1 MTDLNLHLHDAL
13 HWRYATKQFD
23 PLRSLTATDWSSL
36 QQALLLSPSSYGLQP
51 WKFVVVTDPALKQQL
66 PAACWGQTQPRDCS
80 HFVVFA
86 ARRTV
91 DPQFVQQYLQR
102 IAEIRAVPVT
112 ALEGLGTA
120 INGKASRMDS
130 EQLAWNS
137 RQCYIALGFLL
148 QAAALLRIDACPME
162 GIQTDRLDPLLN
174 LAGSD
179 YTSVVACALG
189 YRHAA
194 DRAAMDAK
202 VRFVAED
209 VFVSL

>member
-1 MTDLNLHLHDAL
+1 MTDLNSQLHDAL
-13 HWRYATKQFD
+13 QWRYATKQFD
-23 PLRSLTATDWSSL
+23 PFRTISAADWNSL

-51 WKFVVVTDPALKQQL
+51 WKFIVVSDPALKQQL
-66 PAACWGQTQPRDCS
+66 PAVCWGQTQPRDCS

-102 IAEIRAVPVT
+102 IAQVRSVPVT

-120 INGKASRMDS
+120 INSKASRMGS

-137 RQCYIALGFLL
+137 RQCYIALGFML

-162 GIQTDRLDPLLN
+162 GIQSDRLDPLLN

-179 YTSVVACALG
+179 FTSVVACALG

-194 DRAAMDAK
+194 DRAALDAK
-202 VRFVAED
+202 VRFAAED
-209 VFVSL
+209 VIVSL

>member
-120 INGKASRMDS
+120 INGKASRMGS

-148 QAAALLRIDACPME
+148 QAAALMPAPWKAFRRIDWIRC
-162 GIQTDRLDPLLN
+162 
-174 LAGSD
+174 
-179 YTSVVACALG
+179 
-189 YRHAA
+189 
-194 DRAAMDAK
+194 
-202 VRFVAED
+202 
-209 VFVSL
+209 

>member
-120 INGKASRMDS
+120 INGKASRMGS
-130 EQLAWNS
+130 EQLAIRGSAIS
-137 RQCYIALGFLL
+137 RSGFCCRRPLCCEL
-148 QAAALLRIDACPME
+148 MPAPWKAFRRIDWIRC
-162 GIQTDRLDPLLN
+162 
-174 LAGSD
+174 
-179 YTSVVACALG
+179 
-189 YRHAA
+189 
-194 DRAAMDAK
+194 
-202 VRFVAED
+202 
-209 VFVSL
+209 